1 MGLSTLDITIPG
13 SGSNNSNNNGGGYKG
28 LNPGNYKVKVHRFE
42 LWDQPFA
49 PEEKGLFLVMKME
62 SAKPSPD
69 FEGYPVDE
77 NNPDG
82 PKYEGLIGN
91 VRTSAFAF
99 KDGYNAKKNVPV
111 VRDRAILEELLRLCT
126 EFDCVQWFKDAH
138 GKYGTIHEWVDAFN
152 EAAPFKDK
160 YLEVCIAVK
169 EYMGKDGKVKRPLAI
184 APYEKVDGKYHNG
197 YKALTSQKTVVKFDA
212 DKHWKKVNPEPV
224 SEFKADD
231 QPDDAAFES
240 ITKFDKDGDEMP
252 FDLDAGFD
260 I

>member
-28 LNPGNYKVKVHRFE
+28 LNPGNYKAKVHRFE

-49 PEEKGLFLVMKME
+49 PEEKGLYLVMKME

-91 VRTSAFAF
+91 VRTSAYAF
-99 KDGYNAKKNVPV
+99 KDGFNAKKNVAV
-111 VRDRAILEELLRLCT
+111 VRDTAILEELLRLCT

-138 GKYGTIHEWVDAFN
+138 GKYDTIHEWVDAFN
-152 EAAPFKDK
+152 ETAPFKDK
-160 YLEVCIAVK
+160 YLEFCIAGK
-169 EYMGKDGKVKRPLAI
+169 EYEGKTGYTNYDMWLPKGSKDGYAYAAKGSKVV
-184 APYEKVDGKYHNG
+184 PYNEADHLKKLEVKP
-197 YKALTSQKTVVKFDA
+197 VVGFG
-212 DKHWKKVNPEPV
+212 
-224 SEFKADD
+224 DD
-231 QPDDAAFES
+231 
-240 ITKFDKDGDEMP
+240 
-252 FDLDAGFD
+252 DLDIPTRSSSDFSLD
-260 I
+260 